1 MKQKHS
7 LGFMTAYCYLRAE
20 VKRQEEKG
28 EDSTFENL
36 ADSLADIYAGED
48 TPAIEATRKAIAEQA
63 KEDYKDWLASLDP
76 SDPKARGK
84 AMSEETAKGLP
95 IVLAKMGMTR
105 EAFDALDKMSA
116 ERKKILGKAKI
127 VGSFS

>member
-7 LGFMTAYCYLRAE
+7 LGFLTAYRYLLAE
-20 VKRQEEKG
+20 VKRQEENG
-28 EDSTFENL
+28 VETSFEEV
-36 ADSLADIYAGED
+36 AESLADIYSQED
-48 TPAIEATRKAIAEQA
+48 SPEVEATRKTIAERA
-63 KEDYKDWLASLDP
+63 KEDYKEWLASLDS

-105 EAFDALDKMSA
+105 EAFDALDKMST

-127 VGSFS
+127 VGSFQ

>member
-1 MKQKHS
+1 MKQKYS

-20 VKRQEEKG
+20 VKRMEENG
-28 EDSTFENL
+28 TEASFEAL
-36 ADSLADIYAGED
+36 ADYLADVYAGED
-48 TPAIEATRKAIAEQA
+48 TPEIEATRKAIAERA
-63 KEDYKDWLASLDP
+63 KEDYKDWLDSLDS

-95 IVLAKMGMTR
+95 IVLAKMGMSR

-127 VGSFS
+127 VGSFQ